1 MADRV
6 FPHAFDYLLYP
17 FVMWKFGILNG
28 GLVMTV
34 VSCLLCYG
42 SIRLYDWTKTDWLAI
57 ETIKATVNGMREF
70 HGHSGPR
77 EFIAS
82 MLKKTDTI
90 VFFFLSMKF
99 DAFYT
104 VLCLRQGAYQF
115 NGFTKRDW
123 KIFLSSVAVSNL
135 YWWLPEYVLA
145 YSGVSIWDHLS
156 R

>member
-99 DAFYT
+99 DAATPYFTCGKERINST
-104 VLCLRQGAYQF
+104 VSRNATGKFFFPVWPSVICTG
-115 NGFTKRDW
+115 GFPHT
-123 KIFLSSVAVSNL
+123 F
-135 YWWLPEYVLA
+135 
-145 YSGVSIWDHLS
+145 
-156 R
+156 